1 MTKNRIAGILAVLL
15 GGAYLAATFRI
26 PVFAA
31 ADEIG
36 PRAFPFLVGVVVIGC
51 GLALIVED
59 IRKGDGV
66 PFSWGFLADRVIWLR
81 ILATI
86 AAGIIY
92 GLVLE
97 DLGYLIATVLFM
109 LVVTSLINVGKH
121 VQNVVISLVFSLVTF
136 TTFALILKLS
146 LPRGLLGGILP
157 F

>member
-1 MTKNRIAGILAVLL
+1 MTKNRTAGILAVLI
-15 GGAYLAATFRI
+15 GGIYLAATFRI

-36 PRAFPFLVGVVVIGC
+36 PRAFPFLVAAVVIAS
-51 GLALIVED
+51 GLGLIVD
-59 IRKGDGV
+59 DLRKGGE
-66 PFSWGFLADRVIWLR
+66 PFSWGFLTDRVVWLR

-86 AAGIIY
+86 AAGVGY

-109 LVVTSLINVGKH
+109 LAVTSLINVGKH

-136 TTFALILKLS
+136 VAFALVLKLS